1 MKMTK
6 TEEKRAELFEKM
18 LQLKKQ
24 DGTFESYSRR
34 VGKRREENESNSNR
48 RR

>member
-6 TEEKRAELFEKM
+6 EEQKRAELFERM

-34 VGKRREENESNSNR
+34 VGKRRDKHESNSNR
-48 RR
+48 IR